1 MRSGGVNRTSI
12 VAEVG
17 LRPPLIA
24 PHCRAKY
31 NRSYHSE
38 VPIRHDQLRLG
49 DPAFRFHLRP
59 SRPTMR
65 FCPCSPFP
73 ARFVFAIALAALVIS
88 SSAAT
93 SVRADGLF
101 ADKNLEAVV
110 RQYVFEKR
118 NTDKPLVEAD
128 VQNISTITGKGKQIK
143 SLAGLEKCVALAAVD
158 LSNNEIEDLSPLKDL
173 KNIQQLI
180 LPKNK
185 IADLK
190 PLEGLTGLQ
199 YLDLADN
206 QIADLVPLAK
216 LEKCYYLELSRNKV
230 TDIAPL
236 ANLKS
241 SVAIY
246 LRNNQVTDLKPLAEL
261 KKLERLDLR
270 GCGVSDLSP
279 LSKLTEWKFLM
290 LDNNKITDLAVLVE
304 MAKAD
309 NQGQKRFSPF
319 WNIYLFGNPL
329 TDAAKAQIEELK
341 KYGGR
346 PSLEETK

>member
-1 MRSGGVNRTSI
+1 L
-12 VAEVG
+12 VAFAVG
-17 LRPPLIA
+17 PLLSKPLRPARLYFTTRPLS
-24 PHCRAKY
+24 PTM
-31 NRSYHSE
+31 
-38 VPIRHDQLRLG
+38 QLCL
-49 DPAFRFHLRP
+49 PTLLRP
-59 SRPTMR
+59 R
-65 FCPCSPFP
+65 FLL
-73 ARFVFAIALAALVIS
+73 AVAVAALVF
-88 SSAAT
+88 T
-93 SVRADGLF
+93 SPVQAEGLF

-118 NTDKPLVEAD
+118 NTDKPLVETD
-128 VQNISTITGKGKQIK
+128 VQNISTITGNGKQIK
-143 SLAGLEKCVALAAVD
+143 SLAGLEKCVALAALD
-158 LSNNEIEDLSPLKDL
+158 LKNNEIEDLSPIKDL
-173 KNIQQLI
+173 KNLQTLT
-180 LPKNK
+180 LAKNK

-190 PLEGLTGLQ
+190 PLEGLIALQ

-206 QIADLVPLAK
+206 QIADLAPLAK

-230 TDIAPL
+230 TDIAAL

-246 LRNNQVTDLKPLAEL
+246 LRNNQVADLKPLAEL
-261 KKLERLDLR
+261 KKLQRLDLR

-279 LSKLTEWKFLM
+279 LSKLTEWTYLM
-290 LDNNKITDLAVLVE
+290 LDSNKVTDLAVLVE

-309 NQGQKRFSPF
+309 NAAQKRFSPF

-346 PSLEETK
+346 VSLEETK